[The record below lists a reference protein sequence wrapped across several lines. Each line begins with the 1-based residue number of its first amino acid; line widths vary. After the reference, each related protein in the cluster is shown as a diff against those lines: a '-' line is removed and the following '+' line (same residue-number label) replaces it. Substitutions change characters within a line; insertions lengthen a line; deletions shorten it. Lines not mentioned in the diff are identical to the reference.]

1 MTSRGAVQ
9 RRLETAAG
17 LGKLVTTMK
26 GLASVRVHQYRRTM
40 RALDASTVTLDLAAR
55 ALLYLHPELAES
67 QPAVESN
74 SIVVVFGSDRGL
86 CGAFNDRM
94 ARFAAQDIAEL
105 AEVADAARA
114 APARVVA
121 VGRRLARRLRRAGRS
136 PDALLSTPSSLDA
149 VDVAVAELLGF
160 VDAHRRPDYESRLR
174 LVYARP
180 LGSTRFEPRIE
191 QVLPVDSGWIQR
203 LAGLPWETRK
213 LPMELS
219 DPRELL
225 RGLIRQRMALAIV
238 KAFGSSL
245 AAENAARLA
254 AMEAASHNVDER
266 LARLRARHQAAR
278 QAAITAEL
286 LDIQSAAA
294 ALDEADDAPED
305 DDALMYGARGDDP
318 LQDPDIARVRG

>member
-1 MTSRGAVQ
+1 MNSRGAVQ
-9 RRLETAAG
+9 RKLETAAS

-40 RALDASTVTLDLAAR
+40 RALDASSLTLDLAAR
-55 ALLYLHPELAES
+55 ALLYLHPELAQS
-67 QPAVESN
+67 QPGVAS
-74 SIVVVFGSDRGL
+74 SAITVVFGSDRGL
-86 CGAFNDRM
+86 CGAFNDRL
-94 ARFAAQDIAEL
+94 ARFAAQDMTDIADI
-105 AEVADAARA
+105 ADEATH
-114 APARVVA
+114 VVA
-121 VGRRLARRLRRAGRS
+121 VGRRVARRLRRVGRV
-136 PDALLSTPSSLDA
+136 PDALLSMPSSLDA

-160 VDAHRRPDYESRLR
+160 VDAHRRSDHESRLR
-174 LVYARP
+174 LVYGRP
-180 LGSTRFEPRIE
+180 IGSTGFEPRTE
-191 QVLPVDSGWIQR
+191 QVLPVDSAWIRR
-203 LAGLPWETRK
+203 LTGLPWETRK

-219 DPRELL
+219 DPRTLL

-254 AMEAASHNVDER
+254 AMEAASHNVEER

-294 ALDEADDAPED
+294 ALEDADDSLEEDDAPDDADDARQQPN
-305 DDALMYGARGDDP
+305 
-318 LQDPDIARVRG
+318 